1 MFSLHNKAINF
12 ASLFFPPGY
21 LNAETKKGNCW
32 ITKGREIEN
41 YLSRDTIIRWLNEKH
56 PNIPKSKIKV
66 QENENKKLQETIT
79 IDSKRIKYNEKKVEY
94 SKEIIKHIDDKD
106 LDILDL
112 KYRLN
117 FLIKNIEEWNY
128 IEPRNNQ

>member
-1 MFSLHNKAINF
+1 M
-12 ASLFFPPGY
+12 
-21 LNAETKKGNCW
+21 
-32 ITKGREIEN
+32 
-41 YLSRDTIIRWLNEKH
+41 
-56 PNIPKSKIKV
+56 KIK
-66 QENENKKLQETIT
+66 NYLQETIT

-94 SKEIIKHIDDKD
+94 SKEIIEHIDDKD

-128 IEPRNNQ
+128 IEPRNE